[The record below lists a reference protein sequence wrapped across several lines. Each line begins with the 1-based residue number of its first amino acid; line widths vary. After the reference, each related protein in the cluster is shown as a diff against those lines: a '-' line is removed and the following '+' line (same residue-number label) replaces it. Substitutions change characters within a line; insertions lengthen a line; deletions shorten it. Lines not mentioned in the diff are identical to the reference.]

1 MAGRQA
7 LLLLSDE
14 AKVLEGEIAAL
25 MEMLTT
31 STTPGV
37 DPVGVRG
44 NLLDADGFPRAD
56 VDVHAIRIA
65 RHTLACKQTDHK
77 ALMKRIEASLLAIH
91 AGGAR
96 SAPRIVAAAPL
107 AAPLAAASSA
117 GSVEIAMAPFATV
130 NSVADDS
137 PAATAGLRGG
147 DLVVRFGD
155 VNRTNC
161 GEGLGEVG
169 ALVANAR
176 GAPIEVLVDRA
187 GTRRVLS
194 LTPRTWSGRGLLGC
208 HLLRA

>member
-1 MAGRQA
+1 MERAA

-31 STTPGV
+31 STTPGAE
-37 DPVGVRG
+37 PVGVRG

-56 VDVHAIRIA
+56 IDVHAIRIA

-96 SAPRIVAAAPL
+96 SAPRAAAAAAPL
-107 AAPLAAASSA
+107 AAPLRV
-117 GSVEIAMAPFATV
+117 GSVEVAMAPFATV
-130 NSVADDS
+130 NSVANDS
-137 PAATAGLRGG
+137 PAATAGLLAG
-147 DLVVRFGD
+147 DLVVSFGG

-161 GEGLGEVG
+161 GEGLAEVG
-169 ALVANAR
+169 ALVAAR
-176 GAPIEVLVDRA
+176 VGAPIEVLVDRA

-194 LTPRTWSGRGLLGC
+194 LTPQVWSGRGLLGC
-208 HLLRA
+208 HLLLV